1 MPPMSKKPI
10 KRRQCQSTLK
20 PETRYCAV
28 SDDVSG
34 KTVTRTLLS
43 ILISHLLLMGLPAAL
58 TSNAHAENR
67 AALSATT
74 KERDMNLYRELVAN
88 ERPTGHVA
96 PVITGTGSTGSI
108 HVIWLLQGFH
118 LLPGNIS

>member
-96 PVITGTGSTGSI
+96 PVHYRNRQYWVNTRDLAAAGIPSSPWQ
-108 HVIWLLQGFH
+108 H
-118 LLPGNIS
+118 